1 MLTIDE
7 LPKLNSDNYYDHDQ
21 DYKYLSATYYNLFL
35 RNEAQA
41 IAEIK
46 DGWKP
51 TYQNQTPLL
60 VGNYFHSYFESK
72 EAHQKFIDEHPE
84 IISSRGATKGQLKR
98 DYQVAD
104 EMIKKVESQSA
115 IVKLLDK
122 AKKREVIVTGE
133 IAGANWK
140 GKIDALDIDHGLFID
155 YKTNA
160 DFRKKHWVNDED
172 GHGHWADFTEAFGYL
187 NQLAIYRELLKQKYE
202 KEFLPVIIAV
212 TKTIPSDIELLAFH
226 SEELDEHLEEV
237 KTNTPHIMALLN
249 GEESPKFIDDGSEFS
264 ITHKQIK
271 APIFHEELIR

>member
-1 MLTIDE
+1 MLTVDE
-7 LPKLNSDNYYDHDQ
+7 LPKLNQDNYYDHDQ

-41 IAEIK
+41 LAEIK

-84 IISSRGATKGQLKR
+84 IISTRGTSKGQLKR

-115 IVKLLDK
+115 VVKLLNK
-122 AKKREVIVTGE
+122 AKDREVIVTGK
-133 IAGANWK
+133 IAGADWK
-140 GKIDALDIDHGLFID
+140 GKIDALDIEHGLFID

-187 NQLAIYRELLKQKYE
+187 NQLAIYRELLKQTYGKD
-202 KEFLPVIIAV
+202 FPPVIIAV

-237 KTNTPHIMALLN
+237 KANTPHIVRLLN
-249 GEESPKFIDDGSEFS
+249 GEELPKFVDDGSEFS

-271 APIFHEELIR
+271 TPIFHEELIK